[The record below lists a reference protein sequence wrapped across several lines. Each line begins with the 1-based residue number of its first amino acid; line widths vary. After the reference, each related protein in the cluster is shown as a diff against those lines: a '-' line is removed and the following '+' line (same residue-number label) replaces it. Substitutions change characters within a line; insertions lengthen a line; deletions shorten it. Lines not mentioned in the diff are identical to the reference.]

1 MGAVKSALHLP
12 YSPDLE
18 PSDFYLFGYV
28 KRCLTGLLFE
38 DADQLLAAV
47 EGVLEGIE
55 KMTLEAV
62 FLEWMDRFR
71 KYIATNGEY
80 TE

>member
-1 MGAVKSALHLP
+1 MKSALHP
-12 YSPDLE
+12 PCSPDLA

-28 KRCLTGLLFE
+28 KRRLVGPSFK

-47 EGVLEGIE
+47 KGVLEGIE
-55 KMTLEAV
+55 KMTLQAV
-62 FLEWMDRFR
+62 FLEWVDRLR
-71 KYIATNGEY
+71 KCIAIKREY